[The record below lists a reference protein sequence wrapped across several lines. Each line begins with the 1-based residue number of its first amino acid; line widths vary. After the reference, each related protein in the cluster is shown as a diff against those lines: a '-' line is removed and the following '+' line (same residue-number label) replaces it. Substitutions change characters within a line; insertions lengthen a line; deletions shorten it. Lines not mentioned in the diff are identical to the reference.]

1 LGPGESLLLWD
12 NDTLDWVI
20 GKMLWRRVVG
30 IEDGFLSASLE
41 MTVGDGPLGW
51 VKVFAGAIRRVW

>member
-1 LGPGESLLLWD
+1 LLWD